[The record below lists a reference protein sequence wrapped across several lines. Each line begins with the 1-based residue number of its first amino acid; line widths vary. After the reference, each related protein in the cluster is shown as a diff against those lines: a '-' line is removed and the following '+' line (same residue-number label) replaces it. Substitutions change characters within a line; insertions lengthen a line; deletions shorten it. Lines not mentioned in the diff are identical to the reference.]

1 MTIFIFIY
9 FLRKTVNHCI
19 VDCLPGMPDEI
30 GIEDNMTDEIDT
42 EDSMQETKRER
53 SKSPINQRKRNRKSK
68 PSISSMKSKS
78 PIAHKLAKHG
88 REYTRFMMLT
98 DTAYNP
104 EGVLA
109 DFSAQ
114 GLTWAKNAE
123 AGKTVESMCI
133 LFFWVILLFMKIY
146 WLFGYLQ
153 RMLQIV

>member
-133 LFFWVILLFMKIY
+133 LFFWVILLFI
-146 WLFGYLQ
+146 GYLVIY
-153 RMLQIV
+153 RGCYR